1 MLNISK
7 EDFVRM
13 IDKLQR
19 YVDESSALSTTLS
32 VISNKDFNYGSA
44 DALMYAVVYLL
55 TKLINSDID
64 DYNEQYDG
72 DIECYLFEQG
82 ARCVII
88 NDKEFIIDTPEA
100 LYDYIEYKRTIKQR
114 YFQ

>member
-1 MLNISK
+1 MNISK

-13 IDKLQR
+13 INKLQR
-19 YVDESSALSTTLS
+19 YVDESSALSTMIR
-32 VISNKDFNYGSA
+32 VISNNDFNYGSA
-44 DALMYAVVYLL
+44 DALMYAVIYLL

-64 DYNEQYDG
+64 NYNEQYDE

-82 ARCVII
+82 ARCVTI

-100 LYDYIEYKRTIKQR
+100 LYDYIEYKKNN
-114 YFQ
+114 